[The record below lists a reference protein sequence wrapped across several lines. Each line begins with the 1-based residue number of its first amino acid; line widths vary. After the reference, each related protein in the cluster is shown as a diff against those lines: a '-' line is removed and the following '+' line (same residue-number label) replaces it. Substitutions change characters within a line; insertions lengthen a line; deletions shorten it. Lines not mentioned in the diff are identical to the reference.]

1 MPHLLLLG
9 DSIFDNQAYVGSGP
23 PVIEQVRGILPA
35 GWQATLGAVDGHVTT
50 DVPGQLARVPA
61 DTTHLIVSAGGND
74 ALGAAHVLGYPVA
87 SVAEAMLSLSQVV
100 ETFEHNYRR
109 MVQVLLQHG
118 LPTALCTIYNPRF
131 SEPIYQRAAVAALCL
146 FNDCIIRTATA
157 AGLPLLDL
165 RLIFTDF
172 ADYANDIEPSV
183 SGGTKLAER
192 ISQLV
197 QGHDFA
203 LRRTFIYS

>member
-1 MPHLLLLG
+1 M
-9 DSIFDNQAYVGSGP
+9 
-23 PVIEQVRGILPA
+23 
-35 GWQATLGAVDGHVTT
+35 
-50 DVPGQLARVPA
+50 
-61 DTTHLIVSAGGND
+61 
-74 ALGAAHVLGYPVA
+74 
-87 SVAEAMLSLSQVV
+87 
-100 ETFEHNYRR
+100 
-109 MVQVLLQHG
+109 
-118 LPTALCTIYNPRF
+118 
-131 SEPIYQRAAVAALCL
+131 YQRAAVAALCL

-183 SGGTKLAER
+183 SGGTKLAGR

-203 LRRTFIYS
+203 LRRTVIYS